1 MLQYNLDPAEMRQFH
16 RIIREQADQMQGL
29 ITDLLD
35 VARIDAGTL
44 AVAPESSDVAVLVDR
59 ARNTFLSGGNR
70 RDIRLDLPP
79 DLPRVMADRRRIV
92 QVLGNLLSNAARH
105 SPAGYPIRVEAALT
119 GVQVEISVS
128 DDGAGIAAERLP
140 HLVPQVLP
148 SGGRGPGERNRGYGF
163 GPGHLQGDSGGPRGP
178 HLGR

>member
-1 MLQYNLDPAEMRQFH
+1 M
-16 RIIREQADQMQGL
+16 
-29 ITDLLD
+29 
-35 VARIDAGTL
+35 
-44 AVAPESSDVAVLVDR
+44 DR

-70 RDIRLDLPP
+70 HDIELDLPP

-105 SPAGYPIRVEAALT
+105 SPAGYPIRVEAAST

-140 HLVPQVLP
+140 TCSAGSPVRGQRTRGAEPWVRVWAWP
-148 SGGRGPGERNRGYGF
+148 SARG
-163 GPGHLQGDSGGPRGP
+163 
-178 HLGR
+178 